1 MINLSQLEW
10 HPARPGSRYM
20 IRYAILDPH
29 TRVTEEAV
37 NGLRYGVQRRYQR
50 GWGVSRL
57 FPTLHE
63 ALEHAE
69 RLMNP
74 DPRERTRA
82 AREARR
88 LQPHEA
94 TGMYRITGSREA
106 LEWWASLS
114 ARERGGLIR
123 RLWDEARCRLRL
135 PIAGGGR

>member
-1 MINLSQLEW
+1 MTSIDQLEW

-20 IRYAILDPH
+20 IRWAQLDER

-57 FPTLHE
+57 FATLDE

-69 RLMNP
+69 RLMDP

-88 LQPHEA
+88 LGADEA
-94 TGMYRITGSREA
+94 TGMYRVTGRREA

-114 ARERGGLIR
+114 ARERGKLVARLIPVDNNQ
-123 RLWDEARCRLRL
+123 W
-135 PIAGGGR
+135 G

>member
-1 MINLSQLEW
+1 MTSISIDQLEW

-20 IRYAILDPH
+20 IRYAILDPR
-29 TRVTEEAV
+29 TRIIEDAA
-37 NGLRYGVQRRYQR
+37 NRYGVQRRYQR

-57 FPTLHE
+57 FATLDE

-88 LQPHEA
+88 LGADEA
-94 TGMYRITGSREA
+94 TGMYRVTGRREA

-114 ARERGGLIR
+114 ARERGEAVE
-123 RLWDEARCRLRL
+123 RLW
-135 PIAGGGR
+135 GGLTKLY